1 MTITAT
7 SGLAAPTHTP
17 GGNATTVLASP
28 ALGARDLLVIHQ
40 EQAPGGMNPMHSKS
54 TDAVVIAL
62 EGELEVVGTDES
74 RRLCRGDSA
83 LIAAGTL
90 HQLRNATDVAASWLV
105 VTPGDVTFRSG
116 DGEVVQ
122 PGWAR

>member
-1 MTITAT
+1 
-7 SGLAAPTHTP
+7 
-17 GGNATTVLASP
+17 
-28 ALGARDLLVIHQ
+28 
-40 EQAPGGMNPMHSKS
+40 MHSKS